1 MAAGGEVSLWVSPA
15 FVLAFLGRLL
25 GAEAWVGVEE
35 CWRDGLGGC
44 EGAVSDGTVAGELS
58 LIMKEIAPVY
68 VR

>member
-1 MAAGGEVSLWVSPA
+1 MSLWVAPA
-15 FVLAFLGRLL
+15 FVLAFLGFLFC
-25 GAEAWVGVEE
+25 AAAWGGVEE

-58 LIMKEIAPVY
+58 LIMKEIVPVY